1 MGEDGPGGWAGDAV
15 FGAGEIY
22 GGGGGWEGGGRAGA
36 RIRVKVFLEDQ
47 FGAPPA

>member
-1 MGEDGPGGWAGDAV
+1 VAESSR
-15 FGAGEIY
+15 
-22 GGGGGWEGGGRAGA
+22 GGGKDGYDKSCPYMEDDGGRAGA